1 LTFKKVKLRWIAMPV
16 YRSAK
21 LRDELV
27 DFLMRSPLA
36 RMQLDASQ
44 RPRIT
49 VESTVALAS
58 GSNRIGYGGVTQKL
72 LAFPYT
78 DTTTALG
85 ANASYIGTSRDTQI
99 DSAAPYCYHGTI
111 VAHAVSDQ
119 AGTLMIQ
126 ESPDGST
133 WVTVKNAPTSSLT
146 NPDGTSVQVAHIEHK
161 IVLRYVRVAYR
172 NGETEQTTF
181 RLSSRVVG

>member
-1 LTFKKVKLRWIAMPV
+1 LTFKKVKLRWFAMPV
-16 YRSAK
+16 YRSEK

-36 RMQLDASQ
+36 KMQLDTSQ
-44 RPRIT
+44 RARVY
-49 VESTVALAS
+49 VESMGSLPS
-58 GSNRIGYGGVTQKL
+58 GSNRIGYVGVTQKL
-72 LAFPYT
+72 LSTPYT
-78 DTTTALG
+78 DTTTALD
-85 ANASYIGTSRDTQI
+85 ANATYIGTSRDTQI
-99 DSAAPYCYHGTI
+99 DSSSPYCYYGTI

-133 WVTVKNAPTSSLT
+133 WVTVRNVATSSLT
-146 NPDGTSVQVAHIEHK
+146 NPDSTTVQVAYIEHK
-161 IVLRYVRVAYR
+161 IALRYVRVAYR
-172 NGETEQTTF
+172 NGATAQATF